1 MGIIDNDLFT
11 QTNPNPNSPRN
22 NPSLAGQ
29 LTNLNNEVNSIE
41 DTLVQGY
48 VRESASVSYVSS
60 SSFTVSGDVTA
71 IYTNGRIVRFSDGT
85 TGIVSSSSYSSTT
98 AKTTVTMLTGT
109 VPSSLS
115 YVDIAVQPRG
125 QTSGLASRVLG
136 DNNVVVVSQKDN
148 NETERSVLKVNSSNI
163 LEIGDSN
170 LAGQQFNT
178 PLVNNTAI
186 KQKDN
191 TGTERS
197 VLKINSSNVLEI
209 GDSNLAGWT
218 INGGG
223 TTLGYAQ
230 VSSSQGGITTLTDLT
245 GLSVSVNVPAGG
257 RRIKITGWLP
267 QVYSSV
273 AGDRADFHIREG
285 NTSLAVAYTRTNLV
299 SDGGFGGLTVMAVLI
314 PSAGNH
320 TYKLSLA
327 RGLGTGSLTFYAGSE
342 TKAFI
347 LVELI

>member
-1 MGIIDNDLFT
+1 MGLYKAKEVWTGTLASSIPDATTTSFT
-11 QTNPNPNSPRN
+11 LTS
-22 NPSLAGQ
+22 SSG
-29 LTNLNNEVNSIE
+29 LTNGETYVFTIDRVDVNGTKTPNKKEVII
-41 DTLVQGY
+41 G
-48 VRESASVSYVSS
+48 
-60 SSFTVSGDVTA
+60 TVSGSNVIDCIRGVEGTA
-71 IYTNGRIVRFSDGT
+71 QAHSAGAIVEILFTAKHWNDFIESFKAQHREDGT
-85 TGIVSSSSYSSTT
+85 HSKI
-98 AKTTVTMLTGT
+98 
-109 VPSSLS
+109 
-115 YVDIAVQPRG
+115 Q
-125 QTSGLASRVLG
+125 GL
-136 DNNVVVVSQKDN
+136 DNNQAITQKDN
-148 NETERSVLKVNSSNI
+148 TGAARNIAKINASNV

-223 TTLGYAQ
+223 TTLGYAE
-230 VSSSQGGITTLTDLT
+230 VSTSQSGITTLTDLT

-327 RGLGTGSLTFYAGSE
+327 RGLGTGSLGFYASSE

>member
-48 VRESASVSYVSS
+48 VRESASVSYASS

-98 AKTTVTMLTGT
+98 AKTTVTMLRGF

-125 QTSGLASRVLG
+125 QTSGLALRVLG
-136 DNNVVVVSQKDN
+136 GGNVAFVSH
-148 NETERSVLKVNSSNI
+148 R
-163 LEIGDSN
+163 DS
-170 LAGQQFNT
+170 F
-178 PLVNNTAI
+178 
-186 KQKDN
+186 
-191 TGTERS
+191 GTERS
-197 VLKINSSNVLEI
+197 VLKINSSNILEI

-230 VSSSQGGITTLTDLT
+230 VSSSQSGITTLTDLT

-273 AGDRADFHIREG
+273 AGDRADFHIREE

-327 RGLGTGSLTFYAGSE
+327 RGVGTGSLGFYAASE